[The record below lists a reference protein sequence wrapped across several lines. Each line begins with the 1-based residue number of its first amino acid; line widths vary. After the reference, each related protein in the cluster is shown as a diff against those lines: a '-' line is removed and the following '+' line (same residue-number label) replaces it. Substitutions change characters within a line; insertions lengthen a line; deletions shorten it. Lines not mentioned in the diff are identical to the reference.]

1 VKQLDPDFDTEAYEK
16 LFLEYLREDEITDE
30 EDLKRRINAYCNNL
44 DDFKNAIRNRYVV
57 WNKVDRW
64 SLTKQK
70 MDWFTKD
77 TDIIA
82 LVAKYP
88 KLLPIMN
95 YIDRASDKDKNDT
108 DKKNHAY
115 DEDNRR
121 YAIFRTNNIW
131 YAKAAKDFKAKDL
144 NFSVGTIKKY
154 MQALKQVGFIK
165 YLFDDGRGG
174 QLRTT
179 VYADGHFVKGYYNNK
194 NQLRKVPFLTKTKTL
209 KQFKQFKLRH

>member
-16 LFLEYLREDEITDE
+16 LFLEYLREDELTDE
-30 EDLKRRINAYCNNL
+30 EDLKRRINAYFNNL
-44 DDFKNAIRNRYVV
+44 DDFKNAIRNRYAV
-57 WNKVDRW
+57 WKKGDRW

-82 LVAKYP
+82 LVTKYP

-95 YIDRASDKDKNDT
+95 YIDRASDKFKNDT
-108 DKKNHAY
+108 KGGLILYEGKK
-115 DEDNRR
+115 R
-121 YAIFRTNNIW
+121 YAAFLADNVW
-131 YAKAAKDFKAKDL
+131 YEQAAEKL

-154 MQALKQVGFIK
+154 MQALQRVGFIK
-165 YLFDDGRGG
+165 YLPEWEQGRGG
-174 QLRTT
+174 DVRPIP
-179 VYADGHFVKGYYNNK
+179 YADGHFVSGFFNNK
-194 NQLRKVPFLTKTKTL
+194 NQLRKVPFLQKTKTL